1 MVPEVDSF
9 HGAARA
15 RRRLFIWGSVLVS
28 LTLLSGAW
36 MLVPIRELIHPQA
49 WIALL
54 SSFAE
59 HPAAPWA
66 VFAGFL
72 VGSLLVLPVTFM
84 VVLTV
89 AAFGPI
95 EGFLYALTGTTASGL
110 AGFALGR
117 CVGRKQLDRLAGS
130 RLHAVSLR
138 LRSAGVTSVAAVRM
152 MPITHFTVVS
162 LAAGVSHIRVRDF
175 VAGTTLG
182 MAPGIGAIAVFFD
195 QFSVMAQNPSL
206 EHLLWLAGVS
216 GAILAALLY
225 FRRLARNH

>member
-1 MVPEVDSF
+1 MVPESDSF
-9 HGAARA
+9 HAAATA
-15 RRRLFIWGSVLVS
+15 RRRLLIWAVVLVS

-36 MLVPIRELIHPQA
+36 TLVPIRELIHPQA

-54 SSFAE
+54 TSFAE

-72 VGSLLVLPVTFM
+72 IGSLLVLPVTAM

-89 AAFGPI
+89 AAFGPV
-95 EGFLYALTGTTASGL
+95 EGFIYALAGTAASAL
-110 AGFALGR
+110 ATFALGR
-117 CVGRKQLDRLAGS
+117 CLGRGQLDRLAGS

-138 LRSAGVTSVAAVRM
+138 LRSAGITAIAAVRM

-162 LAAGVSHIRVRDF
+162 LAAGVSHIRLRDF
-175 VAGTTLG
+175 LVGTVLG
-182 MAPGIGAIAVFFD
+182 MAPGIGAIAIFFER
-195 QFSVMAQNPSL
+195 FAVMAQDPSL

-216 GAILAALLY
+216 CAILAGLLF
-225 FRRLARNH
+225 FRRLARTR